1 MWILLIIFVR
11 GMRYSTMSS
20 YEGSPKRIRRE
31 KDLQNIK
38 YPSEREFARL
48 LLTKN
53 PHLIIIYEP
62 QRFEYTFEDGKTKA
76 TLPDFLIINP
86 RNSNQP
92 IYVELTCSKRG
103 VLYDVKQRQK
113 EVMAKAAPHL
123 RYVVLYHENLKKMRR
138 KHIQFNPWK
147 PFN

>member
-1 MWILLIIFVR
+1 MIDSF
-11 GMRYSTMSS
+11 T
-20 YEGSPKRIRRE
+20 EGSSKRIRGE
-31 KDLQNIK
+31 NDLHKIR

-86 RNSNQP
+86 RNANQP
-92 IYVELTCSKRG
+92 VYVEITLSKRG
-103 VLYDVKQRQK
+103 VLYDVKERQK

-123 RYVVLYHENLKKMRR
+123 RYVVLYYENFQKMRR
-138 KHIQFNPWK
+138 KNTRLNQWMEGNLAA
-147 PFN
+147 